1 MSKGYR
7 KALHRRKIMGN
18 KHDNVINFSDNQ
30 EHEYENN
37 LPNWQNFNNNNHL
50 NEEAGVGGNVIGMV
64 LLEDNLLAST
74 QVLKL
79 LILER
84 ACVLKLSISKKMCTQ
99 CSIGVYLYKGGY
111 CSIVCHYKKMK
122 IT

>member
-7 KALHRRKIMGN
+7 KVLHRRKIMGN

-30 EHEYENN
+30 ENEHENN
-37 LPNWQNFNNNNHL
+37 LPNWRNFNSNNHL
-50 NEEAGVGGNVIGMV
+50 NKEAGVGGNVIGTV

-74 QVLKL
+74 QVLKV

-84 ACVLKLSISKKMCTQ
+84 ACVLVIYFKKNVHTMFHK
-99 CSIGVYLYKGGY
+99 SVF
-111 CSIVCHYKKMK
+111 V
-122 IT
+122 